1 MALFGGEVRTIPY
14 QAPDYSG
21 SVEAARGLAMAGAQ
35 GVAGGVAQ
43 VADYF
48 KKQKESKNMATM
60 GIKIAEAAKI
70 MDPSQVGYYDS
81 LISTLKDENTPV
93 DVRGQLGAS
102 IQDLLKQN
110 TSMRAVAVQEGQ
122 LGMMPS
128 YLGGGYGGAQRPSR
142 GYSGNQG
149 ASGAAQYPE
158 QPVQFPSEG
167 VVAPGPA
174 GADLMNLN
182 SLMERA
188 QEIGL
193 PADQVNPVVSGIQNA
208 ITSGSPEM
216 GETVKRFSGQLAK
229 SIAEAEKGFQPAKN
243 EKGQPLVQ
251 IFEDEAGNITR
262 YTKTESGR
270 LRGESG
276 EVLDSQ
282 GRKIEPPKYNQF
294 DQEAIDRAIYGDGD
308 VLPQLPPET
317 SMSQPVGTPQEQA
330 MVARMIEE
338 GQSSAMAQNM
348 PQNASP
354 TEPSLAF
361 RTAPQPPAQQ
371 SARQGL
377 IAKETLEAS
386 KALKAY
392 DEDYSR
398 LTQLS
403 PRKAKLYESALNM
416 AYQDP
421 ATAPAQDVVDE
432 MKRQLLMQPE
442 AKGPQIMSE
451 SEYGQRNKA
460 MLNKATKR
468 VGDRSTAETLLSRF
482 DTAQK
487 LANHPDGDKVFGK
500 SIPEAKLRELA
511 RTQGGVYALYY
522 NLKGQDLV
530 QAMRD
535 VKAQSGTAAGMSE
548 KETLALQRAVNDLD
562 LSQDWKSAQESLM
575 RISSGTVRAG
585 KKLGLDES
593 VFEVMPMTPASGA
606 TSASKRQVTRAAE
619 ILDNPESTPLFRD
632 EMEYLEKLE
641 RAKSRQGGNSGAGVT
656 TPTSGGGSGDVLFNL
671 NKKFGL

>member
-1 MALFGGEVRTIPY
+1 MALTGGNIGFTGY
-14 QAPDYSG
+14 QQPNYAG
-21 SVEAARGLAMAGAQ
+21 AVEAAGLPMQAIGQAVGQA
-35 GVAGGVAQ
+35 
-43 VADYF
+43 ADYF

-110 TSMRAVAVQEGQ
+110 TSARAVSVQERQ

-128 YLGGGYGGAQRPSR
+128 YFGGGYRSGGGGGGGGYGG
-142 GYSGNQG
+142 G
-149 ASGAAQYPE
+149 SGAAQNATPMEPLPE
-158 QPVQFPSEG
+158 GESALAT
-167 VVAPGPA
+167 APGTA
-174 GADLMNLN
+174 GADLLNMNN
-182 SLMERA
+182 LMEQAYRLN
-188 QEIGL
+188 L
-193 PADQVNPVVSGIQNA
+193 PPNVVNPVVAGIQDA
-208 ITSGSPEM
+208 LVSGNPKA
-216 GETVKRFSGQLAK
+216 GDTVKSYTAQLAK
-229 SIAEAEKGFQPAKN
+229 SIAEAEELSKPVKDD
-243 EKGQPLVQ
+243 KGQPLVQ
-251 IFEDEAGNITR
+251 IFEDEAGNTTR
-262 YTKTESGR
+262 YTKTKSGR
-270 LRGESG
+270 LIGESG

-294 DQEAIDRAIYGDGD
+294 DQEAIDRAIYGNGD
-308 VLPQLPPET
+308 VLPELPPEASAT
-317 SMSQPVGTPQEQA
+317 RQPSFQELTQPPPIPEGGVQMIGEQA
-330 MVARMIEE
+330 T
-338 GQSSAMAQNM
+338 QQ
-348 PQNASP
+348 
-354 TEPSLAF
+354 
-361 RTAPQPPAQQ
+361 QPPAQQ
-371 SARQGL
+371 SAGQGWL
-377 IAKETLEAS
+377 AKKTLEDS
-386 KALKAY
+386 EALKAY
-392 DEDYSR
+392 DENYSR

-468 VGDRSTAETLLSRF
+468 VGDRATAETLLSRF

-585 KKLGLDES
+585 EKLGLDES

-656 TPTSGGGSGDVLFNL
+656 TPTSGGGSGDVRFNL
-671 NKKFGL
+671 HKQFGL

>member
-1 MALFGGEVRTIPY
+1 MALTGGNIGFTGY
-14 QAPDYSG
+14 QQPNYAG
-21 SVEAARGLAMAGAQ
+21 AVEAAGLPMQAIGQAVGQA
-35 GVAGGVAQ
+35 
-43 VADYF
+43 ADYF

-93 DVRGQLGAS
+93 DVRGQLGAN

-142 GYSGNQG
+142 GYGGSQG
-149 ASGAAQYPE
+149 TSGAAQYPE
-158 QPVQFPSEG
+158 QPVQLPEG
-167 VVAPGPA
+167 GFTPTAAPGPA

-193 PADQVNPVVSGIQNA
+193 PADKVNAVVTGIQNA
-208 ITSGSPEM
+208 IISGSPEM
-216 GETVKRFSGQLAK
+216 GETVKRYSSQLAK
-229 SIAEAEKGFQPAKN
+229 EIADAAKGFEPAKN
-243 EKGQPLVQ
+243 EKGQPLIQ
-251 IFEDEAGNITR
+251 ISEDEAGNITR
-262 YTKTESGR
+262 YTKTKSGR
-270 LRGESG
+270 LISESG
-276 EVLDSQ
+276 DVLDSQ

-294 DQEAIDRAIYGDGD
+294 DQEAIDRAIYGGGGL
-308 VLPQLPPET
+308 LPELPPET
-317 SMSQPVGTPQEQA
+317 SMSRPVGTPQEQA

-354 TEPSLAF
+354 TESSMAF

-371 SARQGL
+371 SAGQGV

-386 KALKAY
+386 KALKA
-392 DEDYSR
+392 EDYSR

-451 SEYGQRNKA
+451 SEYEQRNKA
-460 MLNKATKR
+460 MLNKAAKR

-593 VFEVMPMTPASGA
+593 VFEVMPMIPASGA

-641 RAKSRQGGNSGAGVT
+641 KAKSRQGGNSGAGVT

>member
-1 MALFGGEVRTIPY
+1 
-14 QAPDYSG
+14 
-21 SVEAARGLAMAGAQ
+21 MAGAQ

-70 MDPSQVGYYDS
+70 MDPSQVGYYDT

-110 TSMRAVAVQEGQ
+110 TSMRAVEVQERQ

-128 YLGGGYGGAQRPSR
+128 YFGGGYRGGGGGYRGGGGGGGYGG
-142 GYSGNQG
+142 G
-149 ASGAAQYPE
+149 SGAAQNATPMEPLPE
-158 QPVQFPSEG
+158 GEPALAT
-167 VVAPGPA
+167 APGTA
-174 GADLMNLN
+174 GADLLNMNN
-182 SLMERA
+182 LMEQAYRLN
-188 QEIGL
+188 L
-193 PADQVNPVVSGIQNA
+193 PPNVVNPVVAGIQDA
-208 ITSGSPEM
+208 LVSGNPKA
-216 GETVKRFSGQLAK
+216 GDTVKSYTAQLAK
-229 SIAEAEKGFQPAKN
+229 SIAEAEELSKPVKDD
-243 EKGQPLVQ
+243 KGQPLVQ
-251 IFEDEAGNITR
+251 IFEDEAGNTTR
-262 YTKTESGR
+262 YTKTKSGR
-270 LRGESG
+270 LIGESG

-294 DQEAIDRAIYGDGD
+294 DQEAIDRAIYGDGG

-371 SARQGL
+371 SARQGV
-377 IAKETLEAS
+377 IAKGTLEAS
-386 KALKAY
+386 EALKAY

-641 RAKSRQGGNSGAGVT
+641 RAKLRQGGNSGAGVT
-656 TPTSGGGSGDVLFNL
+656 TPTSSGGSGDVRFNL
-671 NKKFGL
+671 NKQFGL

>member
-1 MALFGGEVRTIPY
+1 MALTGGNIGFTGY
-14 QAPDYSG
+14 QQPNYAG
-21 SVEAARGLAMAGAQ
+21 TVEAAGLPMQAIGQAVGQA
-35 GVAGGVAQ
+35 
-43 VADYF
+43 ADYF

-70 MDPSQVGYYDS
+70 MDPSQVGYYDT

-110 TSMRAVAVQEGQ
+110 TSARAVSVQERQ

-128 YLGGGYGGAQRPSR
+128 YFGGGYRGGGGGGGGGGYGG
-142 GYSGNQG
+142 G
-149 ASGAAQYPE
+149 SGAAQNATPMEPLPE
-158 QPVQFPSEG
+158 GEPALAT
-167 VVAPGPA
+167 APGTA
-174 GADLMNLN
+174 GADLLNMNN
-182 SLMERA
+182 LMEQAYRLN
-188 QEIGL
+188 L
-193 PADQVNPVVSGIQNA
+193 PPNVVNPVVAGIQDA
-208 ITSGSPEM
+208 LVSGNPKA
-216 GETVKRFSGQLAK
+216 GDTVKSYTAQLAK
-229 SIAEAEKGFQPAKN
+229 SIAEAEELSKPVKDD
-243 EKGQPLVQ
+243 KGQPLVQ
-251 IFEDEAGNITR
+251 IFEDEAGNTTR
-262 YTKTESGR
+262 YTKTKSGR
-270 LRGESG
+270 LIGESG

-294 DQEAIDRAIYGDGD
+294 DQEAIDRAIYGNGD
-308 VLPQLPPET
+308 VLPELPPEASAT
-317 SMSQPVGTPQEQA
+317 RQPSFQELTQPPPIPEGGVQMIGEQA
-330 MVARMIEE
+330 TQQQPAA
-338 GQSSAMAQNM
+338 QKSAG
-348 PQNASP
+348 
-354 TEPSLAF
+354 
-361 RTAPQPPAQQ
+361 
-371 SARQGL
+371 QGL
-377 IAKETLEAS
+377 IAKETIEAS

-403 PRKAKLYESALNM
+403 PRKAKLYESALNT
-416 AYQDP
+416 AYQDT

-451 SEYGQRNKA
+451 AEYGQRNKA

-468 VGDRSTAETLLSRF
+468 VGDRATAETLLSRF

-656 TPTSGGGSGDVLFNL
+656 TPTSGGGSGDVRFNL
-671 NKKFGL
+671 NKQFDL

>member
-1 MALFGGEVRTIPY
+1 MALTGGNIGFTGY
-14 QAPDYSG
+14 QQPDYAG
-21 SVEAARGLAMAGAQ
+21 AVEAAGLPMQAIGQAVGQA
-35 GVAGGVAQ
+35 
-43 VADYF
+43 ADYF

-110 TSMRAVAVQEGQ
+110 TSARAVSVQERQ

-128 YLGGGYGGAQRPSR
+128 YFGGGYRSGGGGGGGGYGG
-142 GYSGNQG
+142 G
-149 ASGAAQYPE
+149 SGAAQNATPMEPLPE
-158 QPVQFPSEG
+158 GESALAT
-167 VVAPGPA
+167 APGTA
-174 GADLMNLN
+174 GADLLNMNN
-182 SLMERA
+182 LMEQAYRLN
-188 QEIGL
+188 L
-193 PADQVNPVVSGIQNA
+193 PPNVVNQVVAGIQDALVSGNPKA
-208 ITSGSPEM
+208 GD
-216 GETVKRFSGQLAK
+216 TVKSYTAQLAK
-229 SIAEAEKGFQPAKN
+229 SIAEAEELSKPVRDD
-243 EKGQPLVQ
+243 KGQPLVQ
-251 IFEDEAGNITR
+251 IFEDEAGNTTR
-262 YTKTESGR
+262 YTKTKSGR
-270 LRGESG
+270 LIGESG

-294 DQEAIDRAIYGDGD
+294 DQEAIDRAIYGNGD
-308 VLPQLPPET
+308 VLPELPPEASAT
-317 SMSQPVGTPQEQA
+317 RQPSFQELTQPPPIPEGGVQMIGEQA
-330 MVARMIEE
+330 T
-338 GQSSAMAQNM
+338 QQ
-348 PQNASP
+348 
-354 TEPSLAF
+354 
-361 RTAPQPPAQQ
+361 QPPAQQ
-371 SARQGL
+371 SAGLGL

-641 RAKSRQGGNSGAGVT
+641 RAKSRQRGNSGAGVT
-656 TPTSGGGSGDVLFNL
+656 TPTSGGGSGDVRFNL
-671 NKKFGL
+671 HKQFGL